1 MNTNPIITLSN
12 SGFKIANKVWALP
25 NTYSLTIQSNASGT
39 ASSDALIGTENYSTT
54 LYAIPNEG
62 YRLNSWNV
70 TGGSVVDDKFIFGTS
85 DASVEPVF
93 AEVVIPV
100 DMDFIYQAKDFD
112 GTKIHNKALNSTFGD
127 YLQYGSLIVNES
139 GANCYL
145 SNNHSD
151 NNYLYKT
158 LTNDELNNIKA
169 IDTAYTWFI
178 RVASNS
184 GVGGIMSTRASGG
197 YIYMIRS
204 RNNLLEIH
212 TSSGNIING
221 FTLAKEYVYKVV
233 IKGSLFYAK
242 NLVTGDEYSFT
253 YSTNRSMGNEMRTFN
268 AGYSGESNLDA
279 FYAMAGIARETTAA
293 EDEIIKNV
301 LLEQSA

>member
-1 MNTNPIITLSN
+1 MKTNPIITLAN
-12 SGFKIANKVWALP
+12 SGFKIANKVWSIP
-25 NTYSLTIQSNASGT
+25 NTYTLTIQSNASGT
-39 ASSDALIGTENYSTT
+39 ASSDATIGTENYSTN
-54 LYAIPNEG
+54 LYATPDEG

-70 TGGSVVDDKFIFGTS
+70 TGGSVSNNVFTFGNT
-85 DASVEPVF
+85 DAIVEPVF
-93 AEVVIPV
+93 EEQSIPL

-112 GTKIHNKALNSTFGD
+112 GTKIPNKALNSTFGD
-127 YLQYGSLIVNES
+127 YLQQGTLTVNGEGSL
-139 GANCYL
+139 CYL

-178 RVASNS
+178 RVSATS
-184 GVGGIMSTRASGG
+184 GVGGIMSTRANGG

-212 TSSGNIING
+212 TSSGNSING
-221 FTLAKEYVYKVV
+221 FSLTQEYVYKVV
-233 IKGSLFYAK
+233 IKGSSFYAK

-253 YSTNRSMGNEMRTFN
+253 YSTNRSMGTDMRTFN
-268 AGYSGESNLDA
+268 AGYGGESNLDA